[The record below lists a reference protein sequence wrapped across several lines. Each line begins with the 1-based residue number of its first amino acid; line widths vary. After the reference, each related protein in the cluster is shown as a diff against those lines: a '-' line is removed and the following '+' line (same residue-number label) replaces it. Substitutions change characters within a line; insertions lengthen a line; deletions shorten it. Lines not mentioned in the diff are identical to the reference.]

1 MKKWMFSLFFFLAL
15 PMFVSAETSWTVE
28 STQNAIL
35 YTSPDANSSPAAQ
48 LSEPVQLPA
57 TGYKNGYY
65 TVTYNGVVSYLS
77 TSEARSL
84 FDYSIAAFQVAD
96 QAIPY
101 YNLKHGD
108 LFRRGMLEPGTVVK
122 RSGSSAGYHSIVYNG
137 MEYFVPEQGTIPVF
151 TAAPVDFQGKAVYT
165 YRMLPEKEAI
175 VTNSSGKP
183 IGTLTRGQ
191 FVQLLDQQ
199 NGKGKINF
207 LSQEG
212 WVALSDFVH
221 SDYFNPK
228 KNLSHAE
235 LNYFLRTLHGMY
247 PEFTELKRI
256 GYSVEGR
263 EILAFKLGT
272 SSKEVLM
279 DASLHA
285 REHMTSNVLAEMID
299 TYSYHYVNNSVY
311 AGYNARNAFNK
322 ASVWFV
328 PMVNPDGVTLVQGGA
343 SAVKNGAL
351 ATRINGGSTNFNR
364 WKSNVRGVDLND
376 NFASRWETIRGGNTK
391 PAYMAYKGPAP
402 FSEPEAKALKDFMKS
417 RSFESYISYHSSGQI
432 MYWFNYQASNE
443 YKRDLGLARSLSTI
457 TGYKVM
463 PPQYLPGS
471 GASADYFIQETKKPG
486 ITLEISTFVGERPVP
501 LANWDRIWKQNSKVG
516 LYLAVE
522 AFSRK

>member
-1 MKKWMFSLFFFLAL
+1 MKKWMLSLIFFFAL
-15 PMFVSAETSWTVE
+15 PLFVSAENSWTVE

-35 YTSPDANSSPAAQ
+35 YASPDANSSPTAQ
-48 LSEPVQLPA
+48 LTEPVQLLA
-57 TGYKNGYY
+57 TSYENGFY
-65 TVTYNGVVSYLS
+65 TVTYNGATGYLS
-77 TSEARSL
+77 ASQARSL
-84 FDYSIAAFQVAD
+84 FDQSSAAFQVAD

-101 YNLKHGD
+101 YNLKNGD
-108 LFRRGMLEPGTVVK
+108 LFRRGMLEPGTVWK

-137 MEYFVPEQGTIPVF
+137 LEYFVPEQGTFPVF
-151 TAAPVDFQGKAVYT
+151 HAAPADFQGKAVYS
-165 YRMLPEKEAI
+165 YRMLPETEAV
-175 VTNSSGKP
+175 VTNSSGKQ

-191 FVQLLDQQ
+191 FVQLIDQQ

-212 WVALSDFVH
+212 WITLSDFVH

-228 KNLSHAE
+228 KNLSHTE

-279 DASLHA
+279 DASVHA

-364 WKSNVRGVDLND
+364 WKANVRGVDLND

-391 PAYMAYKGPAP
+391 PAFMAYKGPSP

-417 RSFESYISYHSSGQI
+417 RPFESYVSYHSSGQI
-432 MYWFNYQASNE
+432 MYWFNYQASKE

-486 ITLEISTFVGERPVP
+486 ISLEISTFVGERPVP